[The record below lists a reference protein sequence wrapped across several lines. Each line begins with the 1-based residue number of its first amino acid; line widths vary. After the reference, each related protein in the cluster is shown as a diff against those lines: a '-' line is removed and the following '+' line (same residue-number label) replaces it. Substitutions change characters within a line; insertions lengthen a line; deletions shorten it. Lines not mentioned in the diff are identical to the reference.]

1 MRCPSCQHENPTDAA
16 FCTGCG
22 SPLETRC
29 ARCGRTSPPGS
40 RFCPGCGNRLD
51 GPGADP
57 AAVERGT
64 HTPAHLASKILR
76 DRKLLEGER
85 RTVTVLFA
93 DATGFTSLSEQVDPE
108 RVYDLMQGCLSCM
121 MNAVHRYEGA
131 VTHYTGDGVMAL
143 FGAPIAHEDSAR
155 RAVLAALDMQSAL
168 QAYAAD
174 VKRELP
180 IKCRFRIGLHTGPVV
195 VGKIS
200 DDLDMDY
207 TAIGDTVN
215 LAARMEKAAEP
226 GAVYL
231 TGTTY
236 RAISDYIECQPLGEL
251 VVKGKAEPIP
261 CYRAVRPRP
270 MRTRF
275 EAAAERGLTPL
286 AGRDHELGL
295 LDDYL
300 RQARTGAGQVVFVSG
315 EAGIGK
321 SRLLREFSKA
331 LEEQDV
337 TWLEG
342 HCISFGRQMPYLPIT
357 DLLQRRFEIRE
368 GDPESAII
376 ERVEA
381 ATASWERS
389 ARATVPYLRY
399 LLNVNPGDPA
409 VRAMD
414 ALERRAGIID
424 GLRGLLVEESRR
436 QPVVAVVED
445 LHWIDEQSED
455 ALDALAEM
463 VASVPALLVLTYRP
477 GYATRLTEGSHHNR
491 LALGRL
497 KSEDGESMV
506 RGVLH
511 VDDLSSD
518 ARRLILE
525 KAEGNPFYI
534 EEVTRSLLER
544 GLLRR
549 DNGGYGLA
557 QGAGEI
563 HIPNTIQEVILS
575 RIDRLEEE
583 AREAIQLA
591 SVIGREFTVRLLSR
605 ITDLEV
611 ALDNLLGELKKLE
624 LIYQKSYFPELAYMF
639 KHALVHDVAYS
650 TLREERRIALHRLIG
665 AAVEDLFADR
675 LADQYE
681 TLAHHYWEGQ
691 AWSKALEYLIKA
703 AGKAAAAYAN
713 RDALAYYD
721 RALEACERLPEV
733 TFETLMAIHHGRAEV
748 CLTINDWQGVVES
761 FRRLRDRAREA
772 GEPRVEGMA
781 LGGMSLGQVWCHAFD
796 EAEATAREALAIA
809 DRLDDDAVRAGALF
823 NLGQL
828 DSLRG
833 DLDPGRERLAEAV
846 RLSRS
851 AGLPSYELF
860 ARFFEVLNYHW
871 RGRYHESHR
880 LAAEAVETSRGYRAT
895 FFLLFNLWMEGLT
908 LASHGRYAEGIRVLE
923 ETIKLCERM
932 GDKSVQ
938 SRTWNTLGWIHGEL
952 GDVKR
957 GIEYNQRG
965 IELGQPL
972 GDAEIVINAQ
982 INLGDCAFAAGD
994 LTVASRDLDRLY
1006 ADLPGHHEWMKWR
1019 YSQHLIHSL
1028 GRAVLASG
1036 DADRAA
1042 HLADECLALAERSE
1056 SRKNVVK
1063 ARRLRA
1069 QSRLA
1074 VGPIADG
1081 TLAEAEADLDAA
1093 LAVALETENPPQL
1106 WKTYAA
1112 FTDLRRAQERPVE
1125 AREVAGEGLT
1135 VVEQVAANLTDEA
1148 LRAALLASPSV
1159 EPLREWA
1166 LR

>member
-1 MRCPSCQHENPTDAA
+1 M
-16 FCTGCG
+16 GCG
-22 SPLETRC
+22 SPLEIRC
-29 ARCGRTSPPGS
+29 ARCGRGSPPGS
-40 RFCPGCGNRLD
+40 RFCPGCGNRL
-51 GPGADP
+51 GEPAGHP
-57 AAVERGT
+57 AAVEPLARP
-64 HTPAHLASKILR
+64 PAYLASKILR

-121 MNAVHRYEGA
+121 VNAVHRYEGA

-155 RAVLAALDMQSAL
+155 RAVLSALDMQTAL
-168 QAYAAD
+168 QAYAGE

-180 IKCRFRIGLHTGPVV
+180 IECRFRIGLHTGPVF

-226 GAVYL
+226 GSVYL

-236 RAISDYIECQPLGEL
+236 RVISDYIECEPLGEL
-251 VVKGKAEPIP
+251 LIKGKTEPIP
-261 CYRAVRPRP
+261 CYRALRPKP

-286 AGRDHELGL
+286 AGRSHELGL
-295 LDDYL
+295 LEDYFG
-300 RQARTGAGQVVFVSG
+300 QARSGAGQVVLVSG

-321 SRLLREFSKA
+321 SRLLLEFSKE
-331 LEEQDV
+331 LEEQGV

-342 HCISFGRQMPYLPIT
+342 HCISFGKQMPYLPIT
-357 DLLQRRFEIRE
+357 DLLQRRFGIRE
-368 GDPESAII
+368 ADPESAII

-381 ATASWERS
+381 ATASWGPA

-399 LLNVNPGDPA
+399 LLNVDPGDPA
-409 VRAMD
+409 VREMD
-414 ALERRAGIID
+414 GLGRRAGIID
-424 GLRGLLVEESRR
+424 GLRSLLIEESRQR
-436 QPVVAVVED
+436 PVVAVVED

-463 VASVPALLVLTYRP
+463 AATVPALLVLTYRP
-477 GYATRLTEGSHHNR
+477 GYATRLNERSHHSR

-497 KSEDGESMV
+497 KSEDGDSMV
-506 RGVLH
+506 RGVLQ

-518 ARRLILE
+518 AKRLILE

-534 EEVTRSLLER
+534 EEVTKSLLER
-544 GLLRR
+544 KLLRR
-549 DNGGYGLA
+549 ANGGYRLT

-583 AREAIQLA
+583 PREAIQLA
-591 SVIGREFTVRLLSR
+591 SVIGREFTVRLLDR
-605 ITDLEV
+605 IADLDV
-611 ALDNLLGELKKLE
+611 ALDNLLADLKKLE
-624 LIYQKSYFPELAYMF
+624 LIYEKSYFPELAYMF
-639 KHALVHDVAYS
+639 KHALIHDVAYS
-650 TLREERRIALHRLIG
+650 TLREERRISLHRLIG
-665 AAVEDLFADR
+665 AAVEEFYGDR

-691 AWSKALEYLIKA
+691 VWSKALEYLIKA
-703 AGKAAAAYAN
+703 AGKAAASYAN

-721 RALEACERLPEV
+721 RALDTCGRLPNV
-733 TFETLMAIHHGRAEV
+733 AFETLMAIHHGRAEV
-748 CLTINDWQGVVES
+748 CLTINDWRGVVES
-761 FRRLRDRAREA
+761 FRRLREQAREA
-772 GEPRVEGMA
+772 GEARIEGMA
-781 LGGMSLGQVWCHAFD
+781 LGGISLGQVWCHAFD
-796 EAEATAREALAIA
+796 EAEAAAREALAIA
-809 DRLDDDAVRAGALF
+809 DRLGDDAVRAGAAF

-833 DLDPGRERLAEAV
+833 DLAPGREWLAEAV

-860 ARFFEVLNYHW
+860 ARSFEVLNYHW
-871 RGRYHESHR
+871 RGRYDESHR
-880 LAAEAVETSRGYRAT
+880 LATEAVETSRRYQAT

-908 LASHGRYAEGIRVLE
+908 LGSHGRYAEAIEVLE

-938 SRTWNTLGWIHGEL
+938 SRAWNTLGWIYVEL
-952 GDVKR
+952 GAVDR
-957 GIEYNQRG
+957 GIEHNRRG
-965 IELGQPL
+965 IELGKPL
-972 GDAEIVINAQ
+972 GDAELVINAQ
-982 INLGDCAFAAGD
+982 INLADCAFAVGEN
-994 LTVASRDLDRLY
+994 TSASRDLERLY
-1006 ADLPGHHEWMKWR
+1006 AELPKQHEWMKWR
-1019 YSQHLIHSL
+1019 YSQHMIHSL
-1028 GRAVLASG
+1028 GRSVLAAG
-1036 DADRAA
+1036 EADRAA
-1042 HLADECLALAERSE
+1042 RLADECLALAERSE
-1056 SRKNVVK
+1056 SRKNIVK
-1063 ARRLRA
+1063 ARRLRGRA
-1069 QSRLA
+1069 RLA
-1074 VGPIADG
+1074 QGV
-1081 TLAEAEADLDAA
+1081 LAGAESDLDAA
-1093 LAVALETENPPQL
+1093 LAVALEAENPPQI

-1112 FTDLRRAQERPVE
+1112 FGDLRRAQDRPVE
-1125 AREVAGEGLT
+1125 ASDAAGEGLS
-1135 VVEQVAANLTDEA
+1135 VVEATAAELEDDA
-1148 LRAALLASPSV
+1148 LRAALLASPPV
-1159 EPLREWA
+1159 ERMRECS
-1166 LR
+1166 R